1 MFFLNCEWCMDLPF
15 VNPQEAV
22 PPPKK
27 MFVIQNEQNN
37 GSLKQFKTFF
47 SAKHFCCPPFGGPTF
62 DG

>member
-1 MFFLNCEWCMDLPF
+1 MVYGLTISESPRSC
-15 VNPQEAV
+15 

-47 SAKHFCCPPFGGPTF
+47 SAKHLRWPPLWWANV
-62 DG
+62 